1 MTRTLLAPAL
11 ALTALVGAQAAQAQT
26 ACVAPEDA
34 ADAVIYMMPTA
45 YDAALK
51 SCGNQIAAD
60 SFLRSNKGKAF
71 IEGFR
76 TQQNAR
82 WDGAFRFL
90 KVFVAS
96 ELKGD
101 EAMMRMVTAMPP
113 EALRPFLDAMVGQII
128 GQEIKPDTC
137 AKIERGAALV
147 SPLPVENVGGLVAFI
162 LAEVDIKEPQIC
174 KTARPATATATATAT
189 GQKAPLAG
197 SGQ

>member
-11 ALTALVGAQAAQAQT
+11 ALVALSGAQAVQAQAQT
-26 ACVAPEDA
+26 ACVAPEDL

-51 SCGNQIAAD
+51 SCGSQIAPE
-60 SFLRSNKGKAF
+60 SFLRSTKGKTF
-71 IEGFR
+71 VEGFR
-76 TQQNAR
+76 AQQNAR

-101 EAMMRMVTAMPP
+101 ESMMRMVTAMPP
-113 EALRPFLDAMVGQII
+113 ESLRPFLDAMLGQMI

-174 KTARPATATATATAT
+174 KTARTASASP
-189 GQKAPLAG
+189 QKPPRAG
-197 SGQ
+197 SDQ